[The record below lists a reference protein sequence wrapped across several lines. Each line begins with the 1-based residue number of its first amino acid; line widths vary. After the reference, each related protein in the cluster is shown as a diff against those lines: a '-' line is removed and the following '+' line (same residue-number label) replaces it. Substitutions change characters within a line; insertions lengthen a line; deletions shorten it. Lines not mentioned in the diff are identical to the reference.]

1 MAAVPG
7 TPSPFSLLCIP
18 QDVIAF
24 GVKADTS
31 SNQDVVIRTPYPHLL
46 VSLQLNIPLQPF
58 QKAISVLCWF
68 AAGLAWSGGSQIQ
81 RGGWR
86 WILAALL
93 MPSDFPFLF
102 LLQLSAVLAR
112 KDVDLGRF
120 LFFTLNFSDSEEGLW
135 LLFLLVYAY
144 TIVSID
150 VDNYKVILMLMVK
163 IKCLWFYVPLL
174 KPP

>member
-1 MAAVPG
+1 
-7 TPSPFSLLCIP
+7 
-18 QDVIAF
+18 
-24 GVKADTS
+24 
-31 SNQDVVIRTPYPHLL
+31 
-46 VSLQLNIPLQPF
+46 
-58 QKAISVLCWF
+58 
-68 AAGLAWSGGSQIQ
+68 
-81 RGGWR
+81 
-86 WILAALL
+86 